1 MKKIVLFILAIA
13 SSATFV
19 KAQTT
24 PPNGGFETWQNR
36 TLIVNPLVPI
46 EVPTSWSTFDSLA
59 NILNFVIGQS
69 TAIQKT
75 VTRNTSIKNSG
86 TASAM
91 LTTKTFPG
99 LNVAIP
105 AMLTNAVITLDAATE
120 ELSFTG
126 GTAITQRVSKAAAFI
141 RYAPATNDTASF
153 SVEIINRTFGKDSLI
168 GFGSVEFGARP
179 TFTKIEIPI
188 DYNATTLPAN
198 LIRFFFTNS
207 NDTVQNSSTL
217 YVDDVTYTTTTGVT
231 EALMNDI
238 EITAYPNP
246 ANEVVTIK
254 AATEDALVVELYSI
268 DGQLLQTKAFSKET
282 QLRIADLANGL
293 YVYNIKDKDQVIIKK
308 ASITISR

>member
-1 MKKIVLFILAIA
+1 MKKIVLFILSLTFTA
-13 SSATFV
+13 SFAH
-19 KAQTT
+19 AQTT

-36 TLIVNPLVPI
+36 TLIFNPLVPI

-59 NILNFVIGQS
+59 NNLNFLFGQS

-75 VTRNTSIKNSG
+75 VTRNTSIKNTG

-105 AMLTNAVITLDAATE
+105 GILTNAVITLDASMDIA
-120 ELSFTG
+120 FTG

-153 SVEIINRTFGKDSLI
+153 VVEIINRTFGKDSLI

-308 ASITISR
+308 ASLTIHH

>member
-1 MKKIVLFILAIA
+1 MKQLLLTILTVSLI
-13 SSATFV
+13 SGFT

-36 TLIVNPLVPI
+36 TLIFNPLVPI

-59 NILNFVIGQS
+59 NNLNFLFGQS

-75 VTRNTSIKNSG
+75 VTRNTSIKNTG

-105 AMLTNAVITLDAATE
+105 GILTNAVITLDASMDIA
-120 ELSFTG
+120 FTG

-153 SVEIINRTFGKDSLI
+153 VVEVINRTFGKDSLI
-168 GFGSVEFGARP
+168 GIGGIEFGARP

-198 LIRFFFTNS
+198 LIRYYFTNS

-282 QLRIADLANGL
+282 QMRITDLANCL
-293 YVYNIKDKDQVIIKK
+293 YVYNIKDKNQVIIKK
-308 ASITISR
+308 ASLTIHH

>member
-1 MKKIVLFILAIA
+1 MKQLLLTILTV
-13 SSATFV
+13 SLVSGFT

-36 TLIVNPLVPI
+36 TLIFNPLVPI

-59 NILNFVIGQS
+59 NILNFTIGQS

-105 AMLTNAVITLDAATE
+105 AMLTNAVITLDASMDIA
-120 ELSFTG
+120 FTG

-153 SVEIINRTFGKDSLI
+153 VVEIINRTFGKDSLI
-168 GFGSVEFGARP
+168 GIGGIEFGARP

-198 LIRFFFTNS
+198 LIRYYFTNS

-282 QLRIADLANGL
+282 QLRIADLANGQ

-308 ASITISR
+308 ASLTIHH

>member
-1 MKKIVLFILAIA
+1 MKKLVLFILAIA
-13 SSATFV
+13 TSATFAQ
-19 KAQTT
+19 AQTT

-36 TLIVNPLVPI
+36 TLLFNPLIPI
-46 EVPTSWSTFDSLA
+46 EVPNSWSTFDSLA
-59 NILNFVIGQS
+59 NNLNFLFGQS

-75 VTRNTSIKNSG
+75 VTRNTSIKNTG

-105 AMLTNAVITLDAATE
+105 GILTNAVITLDASMDIA
-120 ELSFTG
+120 FTG

-153 SVEIINRTFGKDSLI
+153 VVEVINRTFGKDSLI
-168 GFGSVEFGARP
+168 GIGGIEFGARP

-198 LIRFFFTNS
+198 LIRYYFTNS

-308 ASITISR
+308 ASLTIHH

>member
-1 MKKIVLFILAIA
+1 MKQLLLTILTV
-13 SSATFV
+13 SLVSGFT

-36 TLIVNPLVPI
+36 TLIFNPLVPI

-59 NILNFVIGQS
+59 NILNFTIGQS

-105 AMLTNAVITLDAATE
+105 AMLTNAVITLDASMDIA
-120 ELSFTG
+120 FTG
-126 GTAITQRVSKAAAFI
+126 GAAITQRVSKAAAFI

-153 SVEIINRTFGKDSLI
+153 VVEIINRTFGKDSLI
-168 GFGSVEFGARP
+168 GIGGIEFGARP

-198 LIRFFFTNS
+198 LIRYYFTNS

-308 ASITISR
+308 ASLTIHH

>member
-1 MKKIVLFILAIA
+1 MKKLVLFILAIA

-36 TLIVNPLVPI
+36 TLIFNPLVPI

-59 NILNFVIGQS
+59 NNLNFLFGQS

-105 AMLTNAVITLDAATE
+105 AMLTNAVITLDASMDIA
-120 ELSFTG
+120 FTG

-153 SVEIINRTFGKDSLI
+153 VVEIINRTFGKDSLI

-198 LIRFFFTNS
+198 LIRYYFTNS

-246 ANEVVTIK
+246 ANDVLSINASSDDE
-254 AATEDALVVELYSI
+254 LVFELYAI
-268 DGQLLQTKAFSKET
+268 DGKVLQTKTFSKTT
-282 QLRIADLANGL
+282 QIRVADLANGL

-308 ASITISR
+308 ASLSIHH

>member
-13 SSATFV
+13 SSASFV

-24 PPNGGFETWQNR
+24 PPNGGFETWQNK
-36 TLIVNPLVPI
+36 TLLFNPLVPI

-59 NILNFVIGQS
+59 NTLNFVIGQS

-75 VTRNTSIKNSG
+75 VTKNTTIKNSG

-99 LNVAIP
+99 LGSAIP
-105 AMLTNAVITLDAATE
+105 GFLTNANISIDASFNI
-120 ELSFTG
+120 SFTG
-126 GTAITQRVSKAAAFI
+126 GTTITQRVSKVSAFL
-141 RYAPATNDTASF
+141 RYAPATADSGVFA
-153 SVEIINRTFGKDSLI
+153 VEVINRTFGKDSVI
-168 GFGSVEFGARP
+168 GSGALQFGAIP
-179 TFTKIEIPI
+179 NFTKIEVPI
-188 DYNATTLPAN
+188 NYNGTTLGAN
-198 LIRFFFTNS
+198 LIRYIFTNS
-207 NDTVQNSSTL
+207 NDSVQNSSTL
-217 YVDDVTYTTTTGVT
+217 YVDDITYTTTTGVT

-308 ASITISR
+308 ASLTIHH

>member
-1 MKKIVLFILAIA
+1 MKQLLLTILTVSLI
-13 SSATFV
+13 SGIT

-36 TLIVNPLVPI
+36 TLIFNPLVPI

-59 NILNFVIGQS
+59 NILNFTIGQS

-105 AMLTNAVITLDAATE
+105 AMLTNAVITLDAAAE
-120 ELSFTG
+120 EVSFTG

-141 RYAPATNDTASF
+141 RYAPATKDTASF
-153 SVEIINRTFGKDSLI
+153 TVEIINRTFGKDSLI

-179 TFTKIEIPI
+179 TFTKIEVPI
-188 DYNATTLPAN
+188 DYYHTTLPAN
-198 LIRFFFTNS
+198 LIRYYFTNS

-246 ANEVVTIK
+246 ANDVLSINASSDDEL
-254 AATEDALVVELYSI
+254 AFELYAI
-268 DGQLLQTKAFSKET
+268 DGKVLQTKTFSKTT
-282 QLRIADLANGL
+282 QIRVADLANGL

>member
-1 MKKIVLFILAIA
+1 MKQLLVTILTVSLI
-13 SSATFV
+13 SGFT

-36 TLIVNPLVPI
+36 TLIFNPLVPI

-59 NILNFVIGQS
+59 NILNFTIGQS

-105 AMLTNAVITLDAATE
+105 AMLTNAVITLDASMDIA
-120 ELSFTG
+120 FTG

-153 SVEIINRTFGKDSLI
+153 VVEIINRTFGKDSLI

-198 LIRFFFTNS
+198 LIRYYFTNS

-246 ANEVVTIK
+246 ANDVLSINASSDDE
-254 AATEDALVVELYSI
+254 LVFELYAI
-268 DGQLLQTKAFSKET
+268 DGKVLQTKTFSKTT
-282 QLRIADLANGL
+282 QIRVADLANGL

-308 ASITISR
+308 ASLSIHH

>member
-1 MKKIVLFILAIA
+1 MKQLLLTILTV
-13 SSATFV
+13 SLVSGFT

-36 TLIVNPLVPI
+36 TLIFNPLVPI

-59 NILNFVIGQS
+59 NNLNFLFGQS

-105 AMLTNAVITLDAATE
+105 GILTNAVITLDASMDIA
-120 ELSFTG
+120 FTG

-153 SVEIINRTFGKDSLI
+153 VVEIINRTFGKDSLI

-308 ASITISR
+308 ASLTIHH

>member
-1 MKKIVLFILAIA
+1 MKQLLLTILTVSLI
-13 SSATFV
+13 SGFT

-36 TLIVNPLVPI
+36 TLIFNPLVPI

-59 NILNFVIGQS
+59 NNLNFLFGQS

-75 VTRNTSIKNSG
+75 VTRNTSIKNTG

-105 AMLTNAVITLDAATE
+105 GILTNAVITLDAAMDIAF
-120 ELSFTG
+120 SG
-126 GTAITQRVSKAAAFI
+126 GATITQRVSKAAAFI
-141 RYAPATNDTASF
+141 RYAPATADSGSF
-153 SVEIINRTFGKDSLI
+153 LVEVINRTFGIDSVI
-168 GFGSVEFGARP
+168 GSGGVQFGARP
-179 TFTKIEIPI
+179 TFTKIEVPVT
-188 DYNATTLPAN
+188 YNGTTLGAN

-254 AATEDALVVELYSI
+254 AASEDALVVELYSI

-308 ASITISR
+308 ASLTIHH

>member
-1 MKKIVLFILAIA
+1 MKQLLVTILTVSLI
-13 SSATFV
+13 SGFT

-36 TLIVNPLVPI
+36 TLIFNPLVPI

-59 NILNFVIGQS
+59 NILNFTIGQS

-105 AMLTNAVITLDAATE
+105 AMLTNAVITLDASMDIA
-120 ELSFTG
+120 FTG

-153 SVEIINRTFGKDSLI
+153 VVEIINRTFGKDSLI

-179 TFTKIEIPI
+179 TFTKIEVPI
-188 DYNATTLPAN
+188 DYYHTTLPAN
-198 LIRFFFTNS
+198 LIRYYFTNS

-238 EITAYPNP
+238 EIIAYPNP

-254 AATEDALVVELYSI
+254 ATTEDALVVELYSI

-308 ASITISR
+308 ASLTIHH